1 MVGAVL
7 VLAEAMILETDGI
20 VVVTMVLVAI
30 VFIAMILIAIVVIAI
45 VVIAMGYRAC
55 GALITL
61 DKTIADGRTGDRTVI
76 HITTSFIF
84 FTFTT
89 FRQVVMLFART
100 HELRLLLLT
109 RRVLLAA
116 IEIESLPMAF
126 EAIVVFILSS
136 HDGNL
141 VQTRAIALLK
151 RPFEVSTDH
160 RRSWRG
166 DEGRVIQSE
175 TEKSNECQHHRPPQ
189 HFDIHPP

>member
-7 VLAEAMILETDGI
+7 ALAEAMILETDGI

-30 VFIAMILIAIVVIAI
+30 VFIAMILIAIVVIA
-45 VVIAMGYRAC
+45 MGYRAC
-55 GALITL
+55 GTLITL

-89 FRQVVMLFART
+89 LRQVVMLFART

-136 HDGNL
+136 HDCYL

-151 RPFEVSTDH
+151 RTFGVSTDH